1 MAIPTS
7 VNRLVDDKAGLI
19 DGAVNTVGGDMT
31 SIQRRIFASVKKQ
44 LRKYPSKGGF
54 FVFDNDTSAEA
65 TQLTLEIEREIFSAL
80 QGSKYPGN
88 VGKYLKDYNGIIDLN
103 KGIHKSLNDI
113 SPEAIDDLIDPFLK
127 QSIAATTEQLTGAGM
142 SDALI
147 KPVQQSLQNNVIA
160 GANIEDAES
169 TLRAFIEGDSKR
181 LGALDRYVG
190 QISRDSISQFDGMI
204 NGNIAEEFE
213 LDAFRY
219 VGSLIIDSRPQCKR
233 WVSDF
238 GGILP
243 IDTLQNQ
250 IDWAKTNGTGY
261 IPGTNP
267 KNFASLRGGYNCR
280 HQAIPFKLSDEE
292 KKQAAKAA
300 IDNPIKARAAQ
311 IKEVK
316 NSIKQNK
323 QKIKTKTKATAI
335 NKNQILST
343 QKESFNNDALN
354 VISDSDGANEIANE
368 FSTSISFRQLSQ
380 GTAAGTRRFLNDTGS
395 NKRPHEI
402 GPVRRG
408 EGGNCAIDNSFLNI
422 RVKRADKIR
431 FEKIDYSVDEK
442 ALLSLPDMVKANDR
456 KYGEIIHERNGN
468 IVAFRRGEGWKQ
480 YAVGS
485 NVPENIAP
493 TITHESGH
501 LIQNKFDPTGGFG
514 TGRNTMKDL
523 MKKREITLK
532 DSVTVYGETNNSEFF
547 AENYTAYVYSN
558 SMLKKKNKKVFDFIE
573 ELLDLYGIDKKTI
586 KIAK

>member
-44 LRKYPSKGGF
+44 LRKYPSKAGF

-65 TQLTLEIEREIFSAL
+65 TQLTLEIEAEIFSAL

-261 IPGTNP
+261 IQGTNP

-292 KKQAAKAA
+292 K
-300 IDNPIKARAAQ
+300 
-311 IKEVK
+311 
-316 NSIKQNK
+316 
-323 QKIKTKTKATAI
+323 
-335 NKNQILST
+335 
-343 QKESFNNDALN
+343 
-354 VISDSDGANEIANE
+354 
-368 FSTSISFRQLSQ
+368 
-380 GTAAGTRRFLNDTGS
+380 
-395 NKRPHEI
+395 
-402 GPVRRG
+402 
-408 EGGNCAIDNSFLNI
+408 
-422 RVKRADKIR
+422 
-431 FEKIDYSVDEK
+431 
-442 ALLSLPDMVKANDR
+442 
-456 KYGEIIHERNGN
+456 
-468 IVAFRRGEGWKQ
+468 
-480 YAVGS
+480 
-485 NVPENIAP
+485 EN
-493 TITHESGH
+493 
-501 LIQNKFDPTGGFG
+501 L
-514 TGRNTMKDL
+514 
-523 MKKREITLK
+523 
-532 DSVTVYGETNNSEFF
+532 
-547 AENYTAYVYSN
+547 
-558 SMLKKKNKKVFDFIE
+558 
-573 ELLDLYGIDKKTI
+573 
-586 KIAK
+586 